1 MADNSIIVVCKKCQS
16 KYRVP
21 SNRGNIEVTCGKCG
35 EKFVVWSGEKIIS
48 NAPKNNTDPRQ
59 VVKKQSFF
67 ANLTQKQKKVLRI
80 AIVVFG
86 IIIIGICADTLTNQN
101 STAYNINKGMSDY
114 IDYADKA
121 MKTKDAKDTM
131 DTLNKLGLP
140 YGDLHYDK

>member
-1 MADNSIIVVCKKCQS
+1 M
-16 KYRVP
+16 
-21 SNRGNIEVTCGKCG
+21 
-35 EKFVVWSGEKIIS
+35 
-48 NAPKNNTDPRQ
+48 
-59 VVKKQSFF
+59 
-67 ANLTQKQKKVLRI
+67 LRI